1 MYRISF
7 KLIAFFVAMLA
18 LGTVWA
24 QSSKKKG
31 KEVLTKDQQQ
41 EAEYIFSEGM
51 KEYLLDNYGRA
62 LGSFERSLSIDKN
75 NAAANYMIAQIYV
88 KQGNFYKAIPYAEK
102 SIELNDANKYY
113 YLLLAQIYERKQDFS
128 EATKIYL
135 TLLKKMPH
143 LSEHYYDLAAVYLF
157 QGKYDDAIKCY
168 DKIEKN
174 FGMSEEVT
182 RQKQQIFLKQG
193 KLNDAINEGKKLC
206 EAYPEES
213 RYTISL
219 VEMLISNEKIDEA
232 EKVVN
237 DLVKKDPNNAFANLA
252 LHDIYKSKGDNKKAN
267 EKLEIAFKSP
277 ELDIDTKVG
286 ILIAKIRQM
295 QGDES
300 LKEQCLYLA
309 NILVKIHPLEAK
321 AHAML
326 ADILVISNKN
336 AEALQSYLQ
345 STKLDNSHFKIW
357 QQIVIIDSEL
367 NLTDSL
373 KKHSEKALEL
383 FPNQSV
389 FWFYNGLSYQF
400 EKNYKK
406 AAVSFEEGKKLALTD
421 RNMLIQFNTL
431 LGDSYNGLKEYKKS
445 DECFD
450 EVLKSDANN
459 YVVLNNYSYYL
470 SLRKDKLEQAKKMS
484 ERVIK
489 EFPDNATYLD
499 TYAWILY
506 VMKEYGKAKDIFERI
521 VQNSNNGTIVEHY
534 GDVLY
539 QLGQKDQALEQWKKA
554 KSLGEAS
561 EMIDKK
567 INDKKL
573 YE

>member
-7 KLIAFFVAMLA
+7 KLIAFFVAILA

-252 LHDIYKSKGDNKKAN
+252 LHDIYKSKGENKKAN